1 MVHGDGVRN
10 LQISFEHL
18 EGREYQVTAAL
29 DDGETVTSAFTLPVD
44 DVGLAEVLRDL
55 GAALGHRPAALP
67 EPGHD
72 RPRRR
77 GRARHRPTAEQF
89 GTTLA
94 DALLAGPVGELFD
107 RAERDSGVQL
117 RLAFVPDQ
125 LELLKIPWEFL
136 CHRGVFVAMQPRTP
150 VLRELWT
157 GDADSE
163 PPTPGRR
170 IRVLAIAASPEG
182 HDPLETARELE
193 QLALIASEHPDDVT
207 LTTIEDCTFDQLRRA
222 LDDDHDVL
230 HFIGHS
236 FCDDHGEAGLV
247 LCRDDR
253 SPHQLSA
260 MAFANLVGK
269 SRTLDLVV
277 LNSCESFR
285 VVDGQPYASLAAKL
299 VRVGRSAVIAMQFKI
314 SDDAAI
320 KFSEELYHRIVVDRY
335 GIDRA
340 VAEARMAV
348 MGVNEMEFATPVL
361 YLRDGNTEL
370 FRPMTEAGPEDRPV
384 VAPAVV
390 ERAPDHFVPSDE
402 SEFGSRPLSLQEP
415 NLVGDDVVE
424 LQNRLVALGFEPG
437 RVDGVYGPFTTE
449 AIRRFQEHAQ
459 LTVVEPGACDRVTF
473 DAIER
478 ELAASPVTEPV
489 TGDLPRPGTVPNAR
503 KRRAMAG
510 GVLVVGVAGILA
522 TNWPGGGSGPPSGS
536 TTTLE
541 ASGAPT
547 VAATSPSSPSS
558 IGETATT
565 GAPSTVSTVPP
576 IGSSSTAGST
586 VPTSASEPVADPI
599 LVSDYVG
606 ASAQFPINSLGR
618 RALAVPA
625 EEIPDD
631 ARDCSPG
638 SWTDQNGTIVG
649 DGAVT
654 AGLVLQATP
663 RVGVENAAVAFTD
676 LRVEVTDWQQPMEG
690 FTVQCDTLPLTD
702 AAPPIEVELILPPTP
717 DSEPALRFRRNDGV
731 ISSEWSS
738 EFPRQTLQA
747 GETILIDVDVESSG
761 CTCSWRFVVDTVISG
776 ERSAL
781 VIGDAD
787 ADGAPFRT
795 TGGWRLTPFER

>member
-1 MVHGDGVRN
+1 MGTGVRN

-340 VAEARMAV
+340 VAEACMAV

-402 SEFGSRPLSLQEP
+402 SEFGNRPLSLQEP

-536 TTTLE
+536 TTT
-541 ASGAPT
+541 
-547 VAATSPSSPSS
+547 
-558 IGETATT
+558 
-565 GAPSTVSTVPP
+565 
-576 IGSSSTAGST
+576 AGSIRGADRGRDQS
-586 VPTSASEPVADPI
+586 VQPVQHRRDGDHRRPVHR
-599 LVSDYVG
+599 LDG
-606 ASAQFPINSLGR
+606 ASDRLVEHRRLHGADLRLGTGR
-618 RALAVPA
+618 RSDPRQRLRGCQRPVPDQLARPA
-625 EEIPDD
+625 S
-631 ARDCSPG
+631 ARGSGRGDPG
-638 SWTDQNGTIVG
+638 RRPGLLTGQL
-649 DGAVT
+649 DGPERHDRRRWSRDRRSRA
-654 AGLVLQATP
+654 AGHP
-663 RVGVENAAVAFTD
+663 RVGV
-676 LRVEVTDWQQPMEG
+676 G
-690 FTVQCDTLPLTD
+690 
-702 AAPPIEVELILPPTP
+702 
-717 DSEPALRFRRNDGV
+717 
-731 ISSEWSS
+731 
-738 EFPRQTLQA
+738 
-747 GETILIDVDVESSG
+747 
-761 CTCSWRFVVDTVISG
+761 
-776 ERSAL
+776 
-781 VIGDAD
+781 
-787 ADGAPFRT
+787 
-795 TGGWRLTPFER
+795 TGGRLH